1 MRPNPTRERWTAGG
15 LCLGGWLS
23 IPSPINAEVMAA
35 TGFDYCCV
43 DMQHGFSDFS
53 DLVPMFQAITTGSA
67 TPFVRV
73 PENLSG
79 HIGKA
84 LDAGA
89 MGIIVPMVN
98 SVEECEAAI
107 AAGRYPPLGTRSFG
121 PSRVGAVEGP
131 DYWERA
137 NQDVAIV
144 PMIETVEALD
154 ALDDILAVDGLE
166 AVYVGPADLSVSLGL
181 PPRSEEPA
189 LQEALDAI
197 VAACNRHGIVP
208 GMHTT
213 TALAQD
219 RIERGFRMLTITAD
233 LAALRAKLADDL
245 ELVRK
250 GEAGSEGSIY

>member
-1 MRPNPTRERWTAGG
+1 MRPNPTREKWAAGE

-23 IPSPINAEVMAA
+23 TPSPINAEVMAA
-35 TGFDYCCV
+35 TGFDYCCI
-43 DMQHGFSDFS
+43 DMQHGFNDFS
-53 DLVPMFQAITTGSA
+53 DLVPMLQAITTGSA

-73 PENLSG
+73 PENLPG

-89 MGIIVPMVN
+89 MGVIVPMVN
-98 SVEECEAAI
+98 SAEECEAAI

-121 PSRVGAVEGP
+121 PSRVAAVEGA

-137 NQDVAIV
+137 NQDVAVV
-144 PMIETVEALD
+144 PMIETVAALE

-166 AVYVGPADLSVSLGL
+166 AIYVGPADLSVSLGY
-181 PPRSEEPA
+181 PPRSEERA
-189 LQEALDAI
+189 LHEALDAI
-197 VAACNRHGIVP
+197 VAACHRHGIVP

-213 TALAQD
+213 TAHAQD
-219 RIERGFRMLTITAD
+219 RIERGFRMLTVTAD

-245 ELVRK
+245 GVVRK
-250 GEAGSEGSIY
+250 GKERAGGSIY